1 MSKKQSKNKDGLVY
15 STDPKFEY
23 REEKEEAASLPPQ
36 QQKLRVMIDR
46 KQRGGKEVTL
56 ITGFVGPEEE
66 LAELGKFL
74 KTRCGVGGSAKDG
87 EIIVQGNQRDKVVQL
102 LLEKGYTQTKKAG
115 G

>member
-1 MSKKQSKNKDGLVY
+1 MSKKPGKNKDGIVY
-15 STDPKFEY
+15 STNPDFEY

-56 ITGFVGPEEE
+56 VTGFVGPEEE
-66 LAELGKFL
+66 LAELGKYL

-102 LLEKGYTQTKKAG
+102 LLEKGFTQTKKAG

>member
-1 MSKKQSKNKDGLVY
+1 MKKKDKGGLVY
-15 STDPKFEY
+15 STNPDFEY

-56 ITGFVGPEEE
+56 VTGFVGPEEE

-102 LLEKGYTQTKKAG
+102 LLEKGFTQTKKAG

>member
-15 STDPKFEY
+15 STDPNFEY
-23 REEKEEAASLPPQ
+23 REEREEAASLPPQ

-56 ITGFVGPEEE
+56 VTGFVGPEEE

-102 LLEKGYTQTKKAG
+102 LLEKGFTQTKKAG